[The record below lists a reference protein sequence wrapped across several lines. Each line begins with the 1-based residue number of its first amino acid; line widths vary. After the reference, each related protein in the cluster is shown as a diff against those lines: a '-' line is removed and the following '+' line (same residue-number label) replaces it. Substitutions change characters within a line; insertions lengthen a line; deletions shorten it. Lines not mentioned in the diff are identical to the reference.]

1 MNILTIDIEEWF
13 AWEALNALTD
23 DLRREHDIMLGK
35 LLDLLDSAGTKATF
49 FCVGMM
55 GKNFPEI
62 IKKIHEKGHEIGC
75 HSNLHTWLN
84 KMTTE
89 ECLEDTRA
97 AIDNLQQCIGEKV
110 LSYRAPAFSIGEGNK
125 WVLEILSECGI
136 TRDSSVFPA
145 KREFGGFPSF
155 GEDAPSL
162 IETKAGT
169 IKEFPISV
177 TSFMGRK
184 TAFSGGG
191 YFRFFP
197 YGFVSRRMRKRDYN
211 ICYFHMSDFV
221 KEKKFTKE
229 EYENYFKEKA
239 SSLSLFTRSVKMNLG
254 KERSWSKFSRLLDD
268 FRFVTLEEAD
278 RLIKW

>member
-13 AWEALNALTD
+13 AWQALNALTD
-23 DLRREHDIMLGK
+23 DLRKEHDIMLGR

-55 GKNFPEI
+55 GRNFPEVI
-62 IKKIHEKGHEIGC
+62 RKIDERGHEIGC
-75 HSNLHTWLN
+75 HSNIHTWLN
-84 KMTTE
+84 KMTPE

-97 AIDNLQQCIGEKV
+97 AIDNLQQCIGKKV
-110 LSYRAPAFSIGEGNK
+110 VSYRAPAFSIGEDSR
-125 WVLEILSECGI
+125 WIFDVLLECGI

-155 GEDAPSL
+155 GTDRPGL
-162 IETKAGT
+162 ISSGEKKL
-169 IKEFPISV
+169 KEFPISV

-197 YGFVSRRMRKRDYN
+197 YGFVSRRMKKRDYN

-229 EYENYFKEKA
+229 EYETYFKEKA

-254 KERSWSKFSRLLDD
+254 KDRSWTKFSRLLED

-278 RLIKW
+278 KIIQW

>member
-13 AWEALNALTD
+13 AWQALNALTD
-23 DLRREHDIMLGK
+23 DLRKEHDIMLGR

-55 GKNFPEI
+55 GRNFPEVI
-62 IKKIHEKGHEIGC
+62 RKIDERGHEIGC
-75 HSNLHTWLN
+75 HSNIHTWLN
-84 KMTTE
+84 KMTPE

-97 AIDNLQQCIGEKV
+97 AIDNLQQCIGKKV
-110 LSYRAPAFSIGEGNK
+110 VSYRAPAFSIGEDSR
-125 WVLEILSECGI
+125 WIFDVLLECGI

-155 GEDAPSL
+155 GTDHPGL
-162 IETKAGT
+162 ISSGEKKL
-169 IKEFPISV
+169 KEFPISV

-197 YGFVSRRMRKRDYN
+197 YGFVSRRMKKRDYN

-229 EYENYFKEKA
+229 EYETYFKEKA

-254 KERSWSKFSRLLDD
+254 KDRSWTKFSRLLED

-278 RLIKW
+278 KLIQW

>member
-23 DLRREHDIMLGK
+23 DLRREHDIMLGR

-55 GKNFPEI
+55 GRNFPEVI
-62 IKKIHEKGHEIGC
+62 RKIYERGHEIGC

-84 KMTTE
+84 KMTPE

-110 LSYRAPAFSIGEGNK
+110 LSYRAPAFSIGENNR
-125 WVLEILSECGI
+125 WVFEILSECGI

-162 IETKAGT
+162 IVTKAGT

-197 YGFVSRRMRKRDYN
+197 YGFVSRRMKKRDYN

-229 EYENYFKEKA
+229 EYETYFKEKA

-278 RLIKW
+278 KLIQW

>member
-23 DLRREHDIMLGK
+23 DLRRDHDIMLGR
-35 LLDLLDSAGTKATF
+35 LLDLLDSSGTKATF

-55 GKNFPEI
+55 GRNFPEVI
-62 IKKIHEKGHEIGC
+62 RKIHERGHEIGC

-84 KMTTE
+84 KMTPE
-89 ECLEDTRA
+89 ECQEDTRA

-110 LSYRAPAFSIGEGNK
+110 LSYRAPAFSIGENNR
-125 WVLEILSECGI
+125 WVFEILSECGI

-162 IETKAGT
+162 LETSGKT

-197 YGFVSRRMRKRDYN
+197 YGFVSRRMKKRDYN

-229 EYENYFKEKA
+229 EYETYFKEKA
-239 SSLSLFTRSVKMNLG
+239 SRLSLFTRSVKMNLG

-278 RLIKW
+278 NLIRW

>member
-23 DLRREHDIMLGK
+23 DLRREHDIMLGR

-55 GKNFPEI
+55 GRNFPEVI
-62 IKKIHEKGHEIGC
+62 RKIHERGHEIGC

-84 KMTTE
+84 KMTPE
-89 ECLEDTRA
+89 ECQEDTRA

-110 LSYRAPAFSIGEGNK
+110 LSYRAPAFSIGENNR
-125 WVLEILSECGI
+125 WVFEILSECGI

-162 IETKAGT
+162 LETSGKT

-197 YGFVSRRMRKRDYN
+197 YGFVSRRMKKRDYN

-229 EYENYFKEKA
+229 EYETYFKEKA

-278 RLIKW
+278 KLIQW